1 MGVSNKEIVS
11 TAKDYK
17 GKLKYVF
24 GSDAIEDGTGDCSS
38 YTEHVFKLYGLD
50 IGPNTNAQYQQGYS
64 IEKEKAMGGDL
75 VFFKDT
81 YNSGHIDGVSHVGIM
96 VDNNNFIHLS
106 SSGCKVSSLDNS
118 YYKSHF
124 LAIKRL
130 REVDYENVEHEAIV
144 EESTN
149 ETTYRTE
156 SDTDL
161 KWWGDIV
168 KVVVIVLIICGGVTF
183 LSLSFLGSVKIP
195 KVEAVKN
202 LVKVGA
208 ENE

>member
-24 GSDAIEDGTGDCSS
+24 GSNAIEDGTGDCSS
-38 YTEHVFKLYGLD
+38 FTEHVFNLYGLD
-50 IGPNTNAQYQQGYS
+50 IGPNTNAQYQQGYA
-64 IEKEKAMGGDL
+64 IEKEKALAGDL
-75 VFFKDT
+75 VFFKNT
-81 YNSGHIDGVSHVGIM
+81 YDSGHIDGVSHVGIM
-96 VDNNNFIHLS
+96 VDSNNFIHLS

-144 EESTN
+144 NESTS
-149 ETTYRTE
+149 ETVSE
-156 SDTDL
+156 SVTDTDL

-168 KVVVIVLIICGGVTF
+168 KVVVIILTLCGGVAF
-183 LSLSFLGSVKIP
+183 LSLSFLGSVKVP
-195 KVEAVKN
+195 SVKN
-202 LVKVGA
+202 LVKAGA